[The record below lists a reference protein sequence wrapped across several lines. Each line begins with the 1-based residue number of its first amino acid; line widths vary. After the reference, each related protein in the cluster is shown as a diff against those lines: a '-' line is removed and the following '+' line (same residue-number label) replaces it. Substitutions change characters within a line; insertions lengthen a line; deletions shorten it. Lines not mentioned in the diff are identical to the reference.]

1 MFAHRSPHTRAV
13 LQALLV
19 TFLWSTSWVIIKLGL
34 REDIPALLFAGLRY
48 GLAFLC
54 LLALV
59 LRRAAHRAGLRGLG
73 RRDWLAL
80 VTLGLIYYAVTQG
93 SQFLSLKYLPAATLN
108 LLLSFS
114 AVLVALLSLFILRE
128 KPTPAQWGGLGLSL
142 LGAVVFFVPVA
153 LPGDMLLGV
162 GIALVGVAAN
172 AVSSLLGR
180 SVNRSV
186 KLSPVVI
193 TVASM
198 GIGAAALLAVAIA
211 TEGFPPLRPE
221 SWLMIAW
228 LAVVN
233 TAFAFTLWNHTLR
246 TLSALESSVINNA
259 MMIQIPLLAWLFL
272 GEGMTAKQIIGL
284 ALAAVG
290 ILAVQ
295 LRRLPLPRRARVK
308 A

>member
-1 MFAHRSPHTRAV
+1 MGGFSPHTRAA

-34 REDIPALLFAGLRY
+34 RESIPPLLFAGLRY
-48 GLAFLC
+48 GLAFVI
-54 LLALV
+54 LLAWV
-59 LRRAAHRAGLRGLG
+59 LRRTEHRAGLRALS

-80 VTLGLIYYAVTQG
+80 AALGLIYYTVTQG
-93 SQFLSLKYLPAATLN
+93 TQFLALKYLPAATLN

-114 AVLVALLSLFILRE
+114 AVLVALLSLVLLRE
-128 KPTPAQWGGLGLSL
+128 KPAPLQWGGLGLSL
-142 LGAVVFFVPVA
+142 LGALVFFVPVA
-153 LPGDMLLGV
+153 LPGDMLLGM
-162 GIALVGVAAN
+162 GIGLVGVATN

-180 SVNRSV
+180 SVNRQV
-186 KLSPVVI
+186 KLAPVVI

-198 GIGAAALLAVAIA
+198 GIGAAALLAVAIT

-221 SWLMIAW
+221 SWLMIGW

-233 TAFAFTLWNHTLR
+233 TAFAFTLWNVTLR
-246 TLSALESSVINNA
+246 TLSALESSIINNA

-272 GEGMTAKQIIGL
+272 GEGMTAKQVIGL
-284 ALAAVG
+284 ALAALG

-295 LRRLPLPRRARVK
+295 LRRLPVVGRVPVK
-308 A
+308 S